1 MRTDGRGDRV
11 LARPARNYGEHR
23 ATVWWSENELVYL
36 AGDGTTRELDLA
48 GGREETIARGPREG
62 QSWLVDPTGRWA
74 TGGTPTFSER
84 TESGDVRLATPLGG
98 CQPYFTAEGD
108 LGYWAAGAGGPID
121 VIDLESRATRSIL
134 RKNDPR
140 LPEGWRYLYFPMIS
154 RDRTLLAYAASNG
167 EHHHFEADYEVFVIE
182 IDPESLEP
190 VARPERITRHPGVD
204 RFPDVWRLAAARA
217 PRRAPPASVAG
228 PAAEAG
234 PPVFLWRDAGDPN
247 RRTASAASEVLD
259 AHGAV
264 WTDRLGRLALAG
276 GWFSAA
282 EGRGR
287 EIDAELRAT
296 NVLSL
301 ALLVE
306 PRSVARPAT
315 GPIVALSYS
324 DKDRGFL
331 LRQNGR
337 RLELVLRRSNEQG
350 KLGGPGWTI
359 AELPDGGPHHVAIRF
374 SPGRIAAFLDGRPV
388 FREVAPDG
396 FFHWRNRAL
405 DFGSEV
411 GGRERFRGLL
421 SQIAIWNREL
431 GDAEIAR
438 EAERALATVRG
449 SAAPSRLE
457 VEARLLARSAVP
469 TLEQI
474 SPYRRAL
481 VVEEYE
487 SVRVLAGKPPAGR
500 LRVARWAILDGERL
514 PGAAAP
520 LGTATRLLLEPFDAQ
535 PQLESVVLSD
545 TLPAAPRA
553 PLHFEVGLGD
563 G

>member
-1 MRTDGRGDRV
+1 
-11 LARPARNYGEHR
+11 A
-23 ATVWWSENELVYL
+23 
-36 AGDGTTRELDLA
+36 
-48 GGREETIARGPREG
+48 EG
-62 QSWLVDPTGRWA
+62 QGR
-74 TGGTPTFSER
+74 
-84 TESGDVRLATPLGG
+84 
-98 CQPYFTAEGD
+98 
-108 LGYWAAGAGGPID
+108 
-121 VIDLESRATRSIL
+121 
-134 RKNDPR
+134 K
-140 LPEGWRYLYFPMIS
+140 
-154 RDRTLLAYAASNG
+154 
-167 EHHHFEADYEVFVIE
+167 
-182 IDPESLEP
+182 
-190 VARPERITRHPGVD
+190 
-204 RFPDVWRLAAARA
+204 
-217 PRRAPPASVAG
+217 
-228 PAAEAG
+228 
-234 PPVFLWRDAGDPN
+234 
-247 RRTASAASEVLD
+247 
-259 AHGAV
+259 
-264 WTDRLGRLALAG
+264 
-276 GWFSAA
+276 
-282 EGRGR
+282 
-287 EIDAELRAT
+287 IDAELRAT

-306 PRSVARPAT
+306 PRSVARPAA

-520 LGTATRLLLEPFDAQ
+520 LGTAAHLLLEPFDAQ